1 MQLFFAQ
8 RPINFFRQF
17 VIIIPSRVNG
27 HIGFNVASDLAAV
40 HVRLVGKTSR
50 EAMVFADEGVE
61 DISEVGVR
69 ILITGIDTTM
79 LVVEVNGA
87 SNGLGQGETGSLGG
101 DSGEFVPFFLG
112 HVFGD
117 KGVFGFDFGEG
128 CHCSEIKEGLLRNVL
143 LFKQGYD

>member
-1 MQLFFAQ
+1 MQIRYLIQTKRKNAAIDFLCK
-8 RPINFFRQF
+8 F

-50 EAMVFADEGVE
+50 EAMVLADEGVE
-61 DISEVGVR
+61 DIGEVSVR
-69 ILITGIDTTM
+69 VLVTSIDTTM

-87 SNGLGQGETGSLGG
+87 SNGLGQSETGSLGG
-101 DSGEFVPFFLG
+101 DSGKLVPFFLG

-117 KGVFGFDFGEG
+117 KGVFGFDIGEG
-128 CHCSEIKEGLLRNVL
+128 CHCSEKENQD
-143 LFKQGYD
+143 FS